1 MLISDSFSAVGVNN
15 LNIARKDMNPVIG
28 QCPICGNHLHVTR
41 LQCRNCDTTIDGHFT
56 LGRLYQ
62 LSPEQLE
69 FVETF
74 LRCEGKINRVEQEIG
89 LSYPAVRARLND
101 VIRALGYEVGESAT
115 AQRGVP
121 EEVRREVLS
130 QLRAGTLSAD
140 EALQILRGD
149 GE

>member
-1 MLISDSFSAVGVNN
+1 MLLSDRDFTTGDNN
-15 LNIARKDMNPVIG
+15 LNLAQKDMNPVIG

-101 VIRALGYEVGESAT
+101 VIRALGYEVG
-115 AQRGVP
+115 
-121 EEVRREVLS
+121 
-130 QLRAGTLSAD
+130 
-140 EALQILRGD
+140 
-149 GE
+149 

>member
-1 MLISDSFSAVGVNN
+1 MYK
-15 LNIARKDMNPVIG
+15 R
-28 QCPICGNHLHVTR
+28 Q
-41 LQCRNCDTTIDGHFT
+41 TIDGHFT

-74 LRCEGKINRVEQEIG
+74 VRCEGKINRVEQEIG
-89 LSYPAVRARLND
+89 LSYPAVRARLID

-115 AQRGVP
+115 VQRGVP

-130 QLRAGTLSAD
+130 QLRAGQLSAD